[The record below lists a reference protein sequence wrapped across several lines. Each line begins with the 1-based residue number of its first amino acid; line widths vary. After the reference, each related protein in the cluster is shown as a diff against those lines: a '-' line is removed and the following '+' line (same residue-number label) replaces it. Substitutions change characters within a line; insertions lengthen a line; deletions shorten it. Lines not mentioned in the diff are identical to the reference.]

1 MNLQKNKKIMKKN
14 NFLITGFGRSG
25 TKFLSQILN
34 MSPTYKVSHEATGK
48 TKSRSLRTL
57 NSSWFSKNFVGDV
70 NSYHCLIG
78 ENIHESRLTNVFYT
92 LRKPTDICFS
102 ISKRYDDNNRTN
114 HLVQDIEDFFTLV
127 RDRSIDPARLFFF
140 EKFTQ
145 EVEYLH
151 ALCRAVGVTDI
162 PLESIAKKINIKVN
176 VSEEIAKSLD
186 EVFYPENLEKIKK
199 IDKIYYEILGR
210 CFKTS

>member
-1 MNLQKNKKIMKKN
+1 MKKN

-78 ENIHESRLTNVFYT
+78 EEIYERNITDVFYT
-92 LRKPTDICFS
+92 LRLPTDICFS
-102 ISKRYDDNNRTN
+102 LSKRYIDDKHLINYIEYTN
-114 HLVQDIEDFFTLV
+114 QLVDHIEEFFFHV
-127 RDRSIDPARLFFF
+127 RDSLIDPSRLFFF

-145 EVEYLH
+145 EETYLH
-151 ALCRAVGVTDI
+151 SLCQAVGVTDI
-162 PLESIAKKINIKVN
+162 SLSSISKKINIKVN
-176 VSEEIAKSLD
+176 ASSEVVASLD
-186 EVFYPENLEKIKK
+186 EVFSPDNLKKIKE
-199 IDKIYYEILGR
+199 IDQIYYELFDR